1 MTLNQEV
8 IKIFI
13 ESRLI
18 SCHSFYLFNDHV
30 EKRKGDSKILF
41 ELRNSKL
48 ELRNMQNDRVLI
60 SIKIPENIDSTQC
73 ISFAKKSFVEIS
85 QIVEKLIFS

>member
-30 EKRKGDSKILF
+30 EKREGDSRLVF
-41 ELRNSKL
+41 ELRNSRL
-48 ELRNMQNDRVLI
+48 ELHSLRHNRIIV
-60 SIKIPENIDSTQC
+60 SIEIPENIDSTQC
-73 ISFAKKSFVEIS
+73 VSFAKKSFLEIS
-85 QIVEKLIFS
+85 QVIEKNEI